1 MRVGLNSLQGTGLSS
16 LQETDSSNLRET
28 GLSSRQV
35 TDLNSVIVLTVS
47 HLASVKAHLPNI
59 ISNHV
64 STVTCQGDNTT
75 TTSTTIVVTGVASR
89 EDLSQEATIKIVA
102 AGTDETNFHL
112 TLFN

>member
-1 MRVGLNSLQGTGLSS
+1 MRVDLNSLQETGLSS
-16 LQETDSSNLRET
+16 LLETGLSSPLET

-35 TDLNSVIVLTVS
+35 THLKDVIILKLS

-64 STVTCQGDNTT
+64 STVTNQEDNTT
-75 TTSTTIVVTGVASR
+75 TTTTIMATGVASR
-89 EDLSQEATIKIVA
+89 EDLNKEATTKIVA